1 MKNIVIAGTI
11 GKDAVLRRTQSGD
24 PVTGFSVAV
33 DDGFGENK
41 GTIWFD
47 VALWGKRGQS
57 LEQHLTKGTK
67 VAVSGE
73 LGKREH
79 EGRTY
84 LTVRANDITLMGGK
98 KDGTNG
104 REEQRT
110 SYDEPA
116 RTTADDLNDDL
127 PF

>member
-1 MKNIVIAGTI
+1 MKSIVIAGTI

-104 REEQRT
+104 RQEKRT

-116 RTTADDLNDDL
+116 RGPNIGEDDEI